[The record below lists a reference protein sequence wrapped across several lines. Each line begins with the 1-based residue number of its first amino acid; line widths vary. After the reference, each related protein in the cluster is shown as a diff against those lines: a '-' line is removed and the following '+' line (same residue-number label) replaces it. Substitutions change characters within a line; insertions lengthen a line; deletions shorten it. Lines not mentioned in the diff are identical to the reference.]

1 MRNKEKRITRARAN
15 ERARECEEGGG
26 RRRRMRKKDK
36 TQLQDNFHGAA
47 RETGLCFV
55 SLFFLPPFSL
65 SRSVLERPRLRS
77 HSHLTKDSL
86 HHRRPCCALSS
97 TVPSLFGVDRD
108 IHEDIRPIEDVNN
121 TLFASMLS
129 QKLTLPK
136 RNPIRSDAVY
146 PYQFHFGSRQQF
158 LD

>member
-26 RRRRMRKKDK
+26 RRRRMRKKRQNVASGQFSRGCERD
-36 TQLQDNFHGAA
+36 GAMF
-47 RETGLCFV
+47 CV
-55 SLFFLPPFSL
+55 PFFPFSL

-97 TVPSLFGVDRD
+97 TMPSLFGVDRD

-121 TLFASMLS
+121 TLFARMLS

-146 PYQFHFGSRQQF
+146 PYQFHFGSR
-158 LD
+158 

>member
-15 ERARECEEGGG
+15 ERARKRRGGKRCEEE
-26 RRRRMRKKDK
+26 KKRQNIASRQFSRGCERD
-36 TQLQDNFHGAA
+36 GAIF
-47 RETGLCFV
+47 CSF
-55 SLFFLPPFSL
+55 FFLPPFSL

-121 TLFASMLS
+121 TLFASVLS

-136 RNPIRSDAVY
+136 RNLMRSDAVY
-146 PYQFHFGSRQQF
+146 PYQFHFGSR
-158 LD
+158 